1 MWAGP
6 AHAEEPS
13 GAGAPITRVI
23 VRGNR
28 FVEEAAVLARIGLR
42 GGDTVEPAK
51 VKRDIDRVMRAS
63 SSWDR
68 AGR

>member
-1 MWAGP
+1 MTLLRWPQAD
-6 AHAEEPS
+6 
-13 GAGAPITRVI
+13 
-23 VRGNR
+23 
-28 FVEEAAVLARIGLR
+28 LARWLAPEAGQALEDHLYLIDPMGEWMMR
-42 GGDTVEPAK
+42 FPVNFDPAK